1 MQEGIMDNSAVY
13 YRISKL
19 YDSFVT
25 STGTKSRYFFMLDID
40 SDVARWSAE
49 AVKDFALPG
58 EYVHHQSQ
66 VFREL
71 LAPEDADSFAADI
84 SAMTAR
90 RLEKKDAIW
99 RLHDRNGEYLSCS
112 VKYFSVKDYAGTPAY
127 IAAVITSQGVEP
139 HTDPTTSLPNQV
151 RFLEYLR
158 ELFVTGRHAV
168 IMLIGTTNFAE
179 INTLYGYTFGNKVLA
194 ALANHLKELSN
205 GAGKLFRGEGTMLLF
220 CSEIMTASDMRR
232 LYIGQ
237 RNYALHMLTV
247 DDTRINVRLSAGI
260 VVADDPSIDVHAL
273 LACAK
278 FAQTKSQNEA
288 EGEPVIL
295 QNDYLNDNGKT
306 IELVNRIHSDVKNGC
321 RNFALFYQPI
331 LRASDDK
338 TIGSG
343 AFLRWDCEPFGRIS
357 PAEFLLWLENDSSFS
372 RLGNWILKTAISD
385 GKKILEKNPD
395 LIININLANRQL
407 EQPEFHQQLLSYL
420 KEQNFPGKNLCLEL
434 TDRCR
439 FLNPDFLKREVIYLR
454 SCGIHVALDG
464 SCLLDLR
471 LVRSLPV
478 DIIKVGR
485 DFVAHMKNSEKDKA
499 LLRALCAFATESKI
513 MICAEGIGD
522 ADTLD
527 MIKEYDIFAYQG
539 FVATGP
545 IPFADFMRFPI

>member
-1 MQEGIMDNSAVY
+1 
-13 YRISKL
+13 
-19 YDSFVT
+19 
-25 STGTKSRYFFMLDID
+25 
-40 SDVARWSAE
+40 
-49 AVKDFALPG
+49 
-58 EYVHHQSQ
+58 
-66 VFREL
+66 
-71 LAPEDADSFAADI
+71 
-84 SAMTAR
+84 
-90 RLEKKDAIW
+90 
-99 RLHDRNGEYLSCS
+99 
-112 VKYFSVKDYAGTPAY
+112 
-127 IAAVITSQGVEP
+127 
-139 HTDPTTSLPNQV
+139 
-151 RFLEYLR
+151 
-158 ELFVTGRHAV
+158 
-168 IMLIGTTNFAE
+168 
-179 INTLYGYTFGNKVLA
+179 
-194 ALANHLKELSN
+194 
-205 GAGKLFRGEGTMLLF
+205 
-220 CSEIMTASDMRR
+220 
-232 LYIGQ
+232 
-237 RNYALHMLTV
+237 MLTV

-343 AFLRWDCEPFGRIS
+343 AFLRWDCEPFGSIS

>member
-1 MQEGIMDNSAVY
+1 MDNSAVY

-25 STGTKSRYFFMLDID
+25 STGTKSRYFFLLDIG
-40 SDVARWSAE
+40 SDVARWSLE
-49 AVKDFALPG
+49 AVKDFGLSG
-58 EYVHHQSQ
+58 EYVHNQSH
-66 VFREL
+66 VLHEL
-71 LAPEDADSFAADI
+71 LAPEDASEFAADLAAI
-84 SAMTAR
+84 KEG
-90 RLEKKDAIW
+90 RLEKKDASW
-99 RLHDRNGEYLSCS
+99 RLHDRNGNYLSCT
-112 VKYFSVKDYAGTPAY
+112 VKYFAVKDYVGTPSY
-127 IAAVITSQGVEP
+127 IAAVITSQGVEA

-158 ELFVTGRHAV
+158 GLFVTGRHAV
-168 IMLIGTTNFAE
+168 VMLIGTTNFAE

-194 ALANHLKELSN
+194 ALADHLKELSN
-205 GAGKLFRGEGTMLLF
+205 GAGQLFRGEGTMLIF
-220 CSEIMTASDMRR
+220 CSENMTAADMRR

-237 RNYALHMLTV
+237 KNYALHMLTV
-247 DDTRINVRLSAGI
+247 DNTRINVRLSAGI
-260 VVADDPSIDVHAL
+260 VVADDPSVDVHAI

-278 FAQTKSQNEA
+278 FAQSRSQNEA

-306 IELVNRIHSDVKNGC
+306 IELVNRIHTDVENNC

-331 LRASDDK
+331 LSLETNK
-338 TIGSG
+338 LLGSA
-343 AFLRWDCEPFGRIS
+343 AFLRWDCEPYGRIS
-357 PAEFLLWLENDSSFS
+357 PSEFLLWLENDRSFS
-372 RLGNWILKTAISD
+372 RLGNWILKNAIND
-385 GKKILEKNPD
+385 GKKMLEKNPE

-407 EQPEFHQQLLSYL
+407 EQAEFHQQLLSYL

-478 DIIKVGR
+478 DIIKIGR
-485 DFVAHMKNSEKDKA
+485 DYVAHMKSSEKDQA
-499 LLRALCAFATESKI
+499 LLRALCAFAKESGI

-522 ADTLD
+522 EETLS
-527 MIKEYDIFAYQG
+527 MIKEYDIYAYQG

-545 IPFADFMRFPI
+545 IPFADFMRLPIGASNI

>member
-1 MQEGIMDNSAVY
+1 MDNSAVY

-25 STGTKSRYFFMLDID
+25 TTGNKSRYFFMLDIS
-40 SDVARWSAE
+40 SDVARWSQE

-71 LAPEDADSFAADI
+71 LAPEDAAEFSSDLAAI
-84 SAMTAR
+84 TAR
-90 RLEKKDAIW
+90 RLERKDAVW
-99 RLHDRNGEYLSCS
+99 RLLDRNGNYLACA
-112 VKYFSVKDYAGTPAY
+112 VKYFAVKDYASTPAY
-127 IAAVITSQGVEP
+127 IAGVITSKGVEP

-151 RFLEYLR
+151 RFLEHLR
-158 ELFVTGRHAV
+158 QLFVTGRRAV

-179 INTLYGYTFGNKVLA
+179 INTLYGYTFGNKVLS
-194 ALANHLKELSN
+194 ALADHLKEISN
-205 GAGKLFRGEGTMLLF
+205 GAGQLFRGEGTMLLF
-220 CSEIMTASDMRR
+220 CSERMNEAEMRR
-232 LYIGQ
+232 LYTGQ
-237 RNYALHMLTV
+237 RNYARHMLTIEN
-247 DDTRINVRLSAGI
+247 TRINVQLSAGI
-260 VVADDPSIDVHAL
+260 VVADDPTIDVHAI
-273 LACAK
+273 LACVK
-278 FAQTKSQNEA
+278 FAQTKSQNEV
-288 EGEPVIL
+288 EGEPVVL

-306 IELVNRIHSDVKNGC
+306 IELVNRIHSDVENNC
-321 RNFALFYQPI
+321 RNF
-331 LRASDDK
+331 
-338 TIGSG
+338 
-343 AFLRWDCEPFGRIS
+343 DCEPFGRIS

-372 RLGNWILKTAISD
+372 RLGNWILKTAISE

-395 LIININLANRQL
+395 LILNVNLANRQL

-439 FLNPDFLKREVIYLR
+439 FLNEDFLKREVIYLR

-485 DFVAHMKNSEKDKA
+485 DFVGHMKSEKKDQA
-499 LLRALCAFATESKI
+499 LLRALCAFAAESGI
-513 MICAEGIGD
+513 MICAEGISD
-522 ADTLD
+522 EATLA
-527 MIKEYDIFAYQG
+527 MIREYDIYAYQG
-539 FVATGP
+539 FVTTGP
-545 IPFADFMRFPI
+545 IPFADFMRLPI